1 MWQVVFEREA
11 LEALRRL
18 DRKLGKKITNKIE
31 QLARD
36 PYASNNNVKR
46 LQGIDAYRLR
56 VGDWRVVYRLRNDI
70 VTIVVV
76 KIANRGRCLPMKIQI
91 IEKKGKPAFAVVPID
106 EWRRITEA
114 LEDKV
119 DIAAVRRS
127 IDSNEDGIPL
137 DVVDR
142 ILDGQNSLKVYREW
156 RGITQA
162 VLAKRVGS
170 STAYISQI
178 ETGRRQMG
186 KALIKRVA
194 MTLRLPVSLLLD

>member
-76 KIANRGRCLPMKIQI
+76 KIAKRGRCLPMKIQI